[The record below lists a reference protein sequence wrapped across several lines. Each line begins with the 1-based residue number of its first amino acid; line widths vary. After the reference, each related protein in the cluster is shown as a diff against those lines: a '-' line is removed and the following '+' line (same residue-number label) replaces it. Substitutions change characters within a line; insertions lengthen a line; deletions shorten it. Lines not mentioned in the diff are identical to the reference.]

1 MDATQR
7 IHDIASRNDLPT
19 ALPGALSLGG
29 YASYW
34 HQDDGSTDEITGPAL
49 CANLDD
55 ARATGHLYGQP
66 HTAGEMIMARTI
78 AMHEPRITAIWHTAM
93 FPNLPGNGILLGQ
106 GADGVMRAW
115 ICSIHECD
123 SCNHCLLN
131 QVTDNLFVRSI
142 RNHGFLL
149 DEGTNNAY
157 RRVGGRARRVPP
169 DHGPTQPVARHAL
182 GDRMVVRGVRPAR
195 AHQSV
200 PPIAPRC
207 GRDRHGRP
215 GHVVEAGGTDPFH
228 GQTHTP
234 MGHLHAVGAHRL
246 TCPIAVQGN
255 ATPCSGVAFC
265 MFDA

>member
-7 IHDIASRNDLPT
+7 IHDIASRNDLPM
-19 ALPGALSLGG
+19 ALPGALSLVG
-29 YASYW
+29 YAAYW

-123 SCNHCLLN
+123 SCNHCVLN

-157 RRVGGRARRVPP
+157 LRIGGLGDARVAFHRIMGQPNPLRAMPWEIEWLYVVCDPHGRTNPFPPLRHDADGIAMVDPAALLRRVERTHSMDKPIPQWVISMLS
-169 DHGPTQPVARHAL
+169 GPTA
-182 GDRMVVRGVRPAR
+182 
-195 AHQSV
+195 
-200 PPIAPRC
+200 
-207 GRDRHGRP
+207 
-215 GHVVEAGGTDPFH
+215 
-228 GQTHTP
+228 
-234 MGHLHAVGAHRL
+234 
-246 TCPIAVQGN
+246 
-255 ATPCSGVAFC
+255 
-265 MFDA
+265 